1 MSLMPKKKPLE
12 NAAKTDVRKLLDKH
26 NWRHWANAAGP
37 FSVHG
42 IPDRMAVR
50 DGMFMAIE
58 VKRAGGAVTSLQR
71 KFLQDVQ
78 AAGHFAFVV
87 DPARMQAF
95 ANFLESLDISIEAQ
109 QKHQEVPPEHGSR
122 MLNCVL
128 ILTKELR
135 S

>member
-87 DPARMQAF
+87 DPARTGEGADG
-95 ANFLESLDISIEAQ
+95 LAQ
-109 QKHQEVPPEHGSR
+109 RLGIR
-122 MLNCVL
+122 CV
-128 ILTKELR
+128 ILAALHVRLR
-135 S
+135 

>member
-1 MSLMPKKKPLE
+1 MGLMPKKKPLE

-50 DGMFMAIE
+50 DGMFMVIE
-58 VKRAGGAVTSLQR
+58 VKRAGGVVT
-71 KFLQDVQ
+71 
-78 AAGHFAFVV
+78 
-87 DPARMQAF
+87 
-95 ANFLESLDISIEAQ
+95 
-109 QKHQEVPPEHGSR
+109 
-122 MLNCVL
+122 
-128 ILTKELR
+128 R